1 MKQDIQLFKDK
12 EMMDIIMIREGKR
25 IEAFIKDESEAKY
38 YFKLQDQGILFE
50 DKIRIH
56 RAPPTGCSSCE
67 G

>member
-1 MKQDIQLFKDK
+1 MKQTLQWFKDK

-50 DKIRIH
+50 TKVRIH